1 MAPGLTN
8 SAVATATYIIAAAT
22 PVFSPAAGT
31 YTSAKSVTIT
41 DATTGAAIYYTTDG
55 TAPTTSSNLYSGAI
69 TVSATQTIKAIAVA
83 PGLTNSAVATATYII
98 AAATPVFSPAAG
110 TYTSAKSVTITDAT
124 TGAAIY
130 YTTDGTAPTTSS
142 NLYSG
147 AITVSATQTIKAIAV
162 APGLTNSAV
171 ATATYI
177 IAAAT
182 PVFSPAAGTYTS
194 AKSVTITDATTGAA
208 IYYTTDG
215 TAPTTSSNLYS
226 GAITVSAT
234 QTIKAIAVA
243 PGLTNSAVATATY
256 IIAAATPVFSPAA
269 GTYTS
274 AKSVTITDATTGAA
288 IYYTTDGTAPTTSSN
303 LYSGAITVSATQ
315 TIKAIAVAPG
325 LTNSAVATATYII
338 AAAIPVFSPA
348 AGTYTSAKSVTITD
362 ATTGAAIYY
371 TTDGT
376 APTTSSNLYS
386 GAITVSATQ
395 TIKAIAVAPG
405 LTNSAV
411 ATATYIIAAATPV
424 FSPAAGTYTSAKSVT
439 ITDATT
445 GAAIYYTTD
454 GTAPTT
460 SSNLYSGAITV
471 SATQTIKAI
480 AVAPGLTNSAVAT
493 ATYIIAA
500 ATRCLARG
508 WNLYLCEVGHHHG
521 CDHRSRNLLHHRR
534 HSPDDFIQLVQRR
547 NHGIGHPNHQ
557 GHRRGP
563 WSDQ

>member
-31 YTSAKSVTIT
+31 YISAKSVTIT

-83 PGLTNSAVATATYII
+83 PGLANSAVATATYII

-110 TYTSAKSVTITDAT
+110 TYI
-124 TGAAIY
+124 
-130 YTTDGTAPTTSS
+130 
-142 NLYSG
+142 
-147 AITVSATQTIKAIAV
+147 
-162 APGLTNSAV
+162 
-171 ATATYI
+171 
-177 IAAAT
+177 
-182 PVFSPAAGTYTS
+182 S

-338 AAAIPVFSPA
+338 AAAIPVSRPRLEP
-348 AGTYTSAKSVTITD
+348 I
-362 ATTGAAIYY
+362 
-371 TTDGT
+371 
-376 APTTSSNLYS
+376 PL
-386 GAITVSATQ
+386 
-395 TIKAIAVAPG
+395 
-405 LTNSAV
+405 
-411 ATATYIIAAATPV
+411 
-424 FSPAAGTYTSAKSVT
+424 
-439 ITDATT
+439 
-445 GAAIYYTTD
+445 
-454 GTAPTT
+454 
-460 SSNLYSGAITV
+460 
-471 SATQTIKAI
+471 
-480 AVAPGLTNSAVAT
+480 
-493 ATYIIAA
+493 
-500 ATRCLARG
+500 
-508 WNLYLCEVGHHHG
+508 
-521 CDHRSRNLLHHRR
+521 RSRSPSRMRPPEPQFTTPPTAQPRRLHPTCTAAQSRYR
-534 HSPDDFIQLVQRR
+534 PPKPSRPSPWPLV
-547 NHGIGHPNHQ
+547 
-557 GHRRGP
+557 
-563 WSDQ
+563 